1 MTNPQPPAQVQP
13 GTRLAGRYELL
24 APIASGGMAQVW
36 RAKDTVL
43 DRLVAVKILHSHL
56 AVDAGFV
63 ARFRREAISSAR
75 LSHNSIVAVY
85 DTISDG
91 GVEAIV
97 MELINGKTLRTM
109 LDERQVL
116 PPDQVVSIGR
126 QISDALAE
134 AHRSGIVHRD
144 IKPANIMVD
153 NDQRVVVTDF
163 GIAKAN
169 KDADLTHT
177 GTLLGTAKYLAP
189 EQVAG
194 EPVDARA
201 DLYSVGVVLFE
212 AATGAPPFKA
222 ETDAATA
229 LARLQ
234 VVAPRCS
241 ERVAGIPV
249 DLDNVIATAMA
260 RHPEQRYDTADSL
273 KAALA
278 AVNLLNVAP
287 LQPAPVQ
294 PAPGYD
300 PAAAGS
306 VGVTGQAPPVHV
318 QAPGGPA
325 QPAAPPSDGTAM
337 MSDSMI
343 METPHE
349 AKSRGGRDR
358 RRSGRNGPD
367 RRQAKPPRA
376 RGWMGRTAVGLLI
389 IAGLLIAGLLAL
401 GIGGGFGGLGFGGG
415 VDAGSVADPIIIVDG
430 YEYDPAGGGV
440 KFQKLVP
447 RTFDGDEE
455 DTSGNRWYTSNLSD
469 TEFEDRDGVGVFYQ
483 LEQASVVRSVSIIT
497 KAQGWSAEIWAG
509 DDPELNGD
517 VPQVN
522 SPADFGTMIGDIGE
536 SNDSQT
542 IEVTPTETE
551 WVLVWYT
558 RSGQTVNSQG
568 NLWNRIE
575 VREVIIG

>member
-1 MTNPQPPAQVQP
+1 MTTPQPPAQVHP

-36 RAKDTVL
+36 RAKDSVL

-85 DTISDG
+85 DTISES

-97 MELINGKTLRTM
+97 MELINGKTLRTI
-109 LDERQVL
+109 LDELRVL
-116 PPDQVVSIGR
+116 PADRVVSIGR
-126 QISDALAE
+126 QIADALAE

-212 AATGAPPFKA
+212 AATGEPPFKA

-234 VVAPRCS
+234 GSVPRCS
-241 ERVAGIPV
+241 QRVAGVPV
-249 DLDNVIATAMA
+249 DLDTVIATAMA
-260 RHPEQRYDTADSL
+260 RHPEQRYDEAGAL

-278 AVNLLNVAP
+278 AVNLHNLAP
-287 LQPAPVQ
+287 LQPVPVQ
-294 PAPGYD
+294 QPSSRVGYD
-300 PAAAGS
+300 PSQPSS
-306 VGVTGQAPPVHV
+306 VGVTGQAPPVQVDH
-318 QAPGGPA
+318 
-325 QPAAPPSDGTAM
+325 PAAPPSDGTAM

-343 METPHE
+343 LDTPYV
-349 AKSRGGRDR
+349 AKSRGGKDR
-358 RRSGRNGPD
+358 RRPGRSSPD
-367 RRQAKPPRA
+367 RRQAKPPRQ

-389 IAGLLIAGLLAL
+389 IAGLLTAGLLAL
-401 GIGGGFGGLGFGGG
+401 GIGGGFGAFSGLGGDG
-415 VDAGSVADPIIIVDG
+415 VDAGSVADPVIIVDG
-430 YEYDPAGGGV
+430 FEYDPAGGGV
-440 KFQKLVP
+440 KWQRLVP

-455 DTSGNRWYTSNLSD
+455 DTAANRWYTSNLAD
-469 TEFEDRDGVGVFYQ
+469 EEFEGRDGVGVFYQ
-483 LEQASVVRSVSIIT
+483 LEAVSEVRSVSVIT

-509 DDPELNGD
+509 DDPQVSGD
-517 VPQVN
+517 VPQVD
-522 SPADFGTMIGDIGE
+522 SPSDFGQKIGE
-536 SNDSQT
+536 IGTSDDSKT
-542 IEVTPTETE
+542 IDVTPTETE
-551 WVLVWYT
+551 WILVWYT
-558 RSGQTVNSQG
+558 RSGQTVNSAGQ
-568 NLWNRIE
+568 LWNRIE
-575 VREVIIG
+575 VREVIVG

>member
-1 MTNPQPPAQVQP
+1 MTTPQPPGQVQP

-36 RAKDTVL
+36 RAKDTIL

-85 DTISDG
+85 DTISDNG
-91 GVEAIV
+91 IEAIV
-97 MELINGKTLRTM
+97 MELINGKTLRTI
-109 LDERQVL
+109 LDERRAL
-116 PPDQVVSIGR
+116 PADQVISIGR

-234 VVAPRCS
+234 GSVPRCS
-241 ERVAGIPV
+241 ERVAGVPV

-260 RHPEQRYDTADSL
+260 RHPEQRYDRAETL
-273 KAALA
+273 MAALA
-278 AVNLLNVAP
+278 AVNVQNLAP
-287 LQPAPVQ
+287 LQTAPPV
-294 PAPGYD
+294 GYD
-300 PAAAGS
+300 ASQAHS
-306 VGVTGQAPPVHV
+306 VGVTGQAPPV
-318 QAPGGPA
+318 QLDNPGASAGA
-325 QPAAPPSDGTAM
+325 GQAAPPSDGTAM

-343 METPHE
+343 METPHQS
-349 AKSRGGRDR
+349 KSRGGKDR
-358 RRSGRNGPD
+358 RRDGRGPD
-367 RRQAKPPRA
+367 RRQKRA
-376 RGWMGRTAVGLLI
+376 GRSRGWMGRTAVGLLI
-389 IAGLLIAGLLAL
+389 IAGLMIAGLLAL
-401 GIGGGFGGLGFGGG
+401 GVGGGFSAFGSGG

-430 YEYDPAGGGV
+430 FEYDPAGGGV
-440 KFQKLVP
+440 KFQRLVP

-455 DTSGNRWYTSNLSD
+455 DSSGNRWYTSNLSD
-469 TEFEDRDGVGVFYQ
+469 DQFEDRDGVGVFYQ
-483 LEQASVVRSVSIIT
+483 LENASDVSSVSVIT
-497 KAQGWSAEIWAG
+497 KAQGWAAEIWVG
-509 DDPELNGD
+509 DDPEISGD
-517 VPQVN
+517 VPRVG
-522 SPADFGTMIGDIGE
+522 SPAEFGQKVGEIGASD
-536 SNDSQT
+536 DSQT
-542 IEVTPTETE
+542 IDVTPTETE

-568 NLWNRIE
+568 QLWNRIE

>member
-1 MTNPQPPAQVQP
+1 
-13 GTRLAGRYELL
+13 
-24 APIASGGMAQVW
+24 MAQVW

-75 LSHNSIVAVY
+75 LSHTSIVAVY

-97 MELINGKTLRTM
+97 MELINGKTLRAM
-109 LDERQVL
+109 LDERPVL

-234 VVAPRCS
+234 VAAPRCS

-260 RHPEQRYDTADSL
+260 RNPEQRYDTADSL
-273 KAALA
+273 KAALE

-294 PAPGYD
+294 PAPAYD

-415 VDAGSVADPIIIVDG
+415 VDAGSVQGPATIVQAIS
-430 YEYDPAGGGV
+430 YDPNGDDKEEWQQRVGLAY
-440 KFQKLVP
+440 
-447 RTFDGDEE
+447 DGDEN
-455 DTSGNRWYTSNLSD
+455 TRWYTRTYSNTNFSGKG
-469 TEFEDRDGVGVFYQ
+469 GVGVFYE
-483 LEQASVVRSVSIIT
+483 LEEPRTVDSVTIT
-497 KAQGWSAEIWAG
+497 TTTKGWSAEVYVA
-509 DDPELNGD
+509 DDLAFEGTTAVVGSPGEFGELVGSTED
-517 VPQVN
+517 VDG
-522 SPADFGTMIGDIGE
+522 SAEIDLDGSE
-536 SNDSQT
+536 AR
-542 IEVTPTETE
+542 

-558 RSGQTVNSQG
+558 ESGSTIDRDG
-568 NLWNRIE
+568 NLRNRVE
-575 VREVIIG
+575 VNELVIS